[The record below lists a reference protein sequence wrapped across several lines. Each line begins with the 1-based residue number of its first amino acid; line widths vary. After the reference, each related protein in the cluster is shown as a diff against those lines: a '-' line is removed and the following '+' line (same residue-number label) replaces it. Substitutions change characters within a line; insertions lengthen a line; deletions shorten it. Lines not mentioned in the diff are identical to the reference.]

1 MHTEYEATFPNID
14 KDMMRKRLRTTGAVL
29 HKAEFLQA
37 RRVFDLP
44 QGNEIPGGWVRL
56 RDEEERITL
65 TLKVISGQSI
75 ETQKELEVQVN
86 DFQQTEELLCALG
99 CRKRSYQENKRELWK
114 MDGVDVTI
122 DTWPFLP
129 PFVEIEG
136 PSEQAVQEVCKRLG
150 LPYEET
156 LFCSIDKLYA
166 LQYDISSDVITHE
179 IPRLTFAGEN
189 PLLHFSH
196 KN

>member
-1 MHTEYEATFPNID
+1 MYTEYEATFPNID
-14 KDMMRKRLRTTGAVL
+14 KGVMREHLRAAGAIL
-29 HKAEFLQA
+29 HRSEFLQA

-44 QGNEIPGGWVRL
+44 QGHEIPGGWVRL
-56 RDEEERITL
+56 RDEGERITL
-65 TLKVISGQSI
+65 SLKVISGQSI
-75 ETQKELEVQVN
+75 EAQKELEVQVN
-86 DFQQTEELLCALG
+86 NFQQTEELLCALG

-114 MDGVDVTI
+114 MDGVDITI

-136 PSEQAVQEVCKRLG
+136 PSEQAVQEVCKRLD
-150 LPYEET
+150 LSYEDA

-166 LQYDISSDVITHE
+166 LQYNISPDVITHE

-189 PLLHFSH
+189 PLLRFFH
-196 KN
+196 KD